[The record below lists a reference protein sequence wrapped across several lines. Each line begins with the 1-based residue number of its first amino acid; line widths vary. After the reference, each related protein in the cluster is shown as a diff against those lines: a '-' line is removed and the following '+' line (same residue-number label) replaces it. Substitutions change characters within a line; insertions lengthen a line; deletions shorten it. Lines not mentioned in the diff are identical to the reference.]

1 MISIIVPVYNEQEV
15 LPELFVRLTKAAET
29 WGEPWEVIAVNDGS
43 ADASLD
49 ILKKLR
55 ANDGRWKILS
65 FSRNFGHQAA
75 VSAGL
80 RHASGDCVVILD
92 ADLQDPPE
100 LISRFI
106 AQWRQG
112 FRIVY
117 AVRQNRREGLVKVA
131 CYKLFYRV
139 LKMLANIDIPLD
151 SGDFC
156 LMDRRVVDVLNA
168 MPERNR
174 FIRGMRAW
182 AGFRKTGVAYD
193 RALRAGGSSHY
204 TMAKQLNLAMDGI
217 FSFSTSPLRFIFLFG
232 MCVSALSMAI
242 GLFTIIQRIFAPWFD
257 SIGLGPVPGFATI
270 VSGIFFLGGV
280 QLICLGIIGEY
291 VGRVY
296 DESRRRPHW
305 VIEEAH
311 GLAPHE

>member
-1 MISIIVPVYNEQEV
+1 MIAVIVPVYNEQEV
-15 LPELFVRLTKAAET
+15 LPELYVRLTKAAET
-29 WGEPWEVIAVNDGS
+29 WGEPWEVIAVDDGS
-43 ADASLD
+43 RDDSLA
-49 ILKKLR
+49 ILRKLR
-55 ANDGRWKILS
+55 TNDARWKIIS

-80 RHASGDCVVILD
+80 SHASGDCVVIMD

-100 LISRFI
+100 VISRFI
-106 AQWRQG
+106 AKWREG

-117 AVRQNRREGLVKVA
+117 AVRHNRKEGFCKVC
-131 CYKLFYRV
+131 CYKLFYRI

-156 LMDRRVVDVLNA
+156 LMDRRVVEVINA

-182 AGFRKTGVAYD
+182 AGFRKVGVGYD
-193 RALRAGGSSHY
+193 RAPRAGGRSNY

-217 FSFSTSPLRFIFLFG
+217 FSFSTTPLRFIFLFG
-232 MCVSALSMAI
+232 MGVSVLSMAI
-242 GLFTIIQRIFAPWFD
+242 GIFTIIQRIFASWFAT
-257 SIGLGPVPGFATI
+257 IGLEPVPGFATI
-270 VSGIFFLGGV
+270 VSGVFFLGGV

-311 GLAPHE
+311 GLTPHE